1 VLHGWTYKGDSGW
14 HSQLVFRLDTDN
26 AFAAGRWDQAQR
38 LDRRCLLDHQLAALR
53 FHHQGISGC
62 VPCK

>member
-1 VLHGWTYKGDSGW
+1 VLHGRTYKGDSGW

-38 LDRRCLLDHQLAALR
+38 LDRRCLLDHQLAA
-53 FHHQGISGC
+53 
-62 VPCK
+62 